1 VSEASTPAGASAIGR
16 RVARGVMWTTAGTVT
31 SNAVKVAAM
40 AVLGRLLAPEDF
52 GVVAAAMT
60 MLLFVNTVRDLG
72 LGTALVQHREP
83 TPAHIETAFTV
94 SVVLAVILGVGL
106 YLGAPAGAAAFRK
119 PEIEPILEALAVMVF
134 LRSLGSVGSQ
144 LMRRDMNFRA
154 AAAIDVASY
163 LAGVAVTITLA
174 ALGNGPWALVW
185 GYLVESI
192 AGTALTLW
200 YYPPP
205 RRLRIDGPALRD
217 LLRFGAGQTVS
228 AIANVIATQG
238 DYVVVGRQLGSG
250 PLGFYTR
257 AYELVRFPATTFT
270 NLAGS
275 VLFSGMSRLQD
286 DREAL
291 ATAFRRTMFAVAIVL
306 LPASV
311 VLIVLAREILLLL
324 IGPQWVGAVLPFQIM
339 TCSMLARTNYKVG
352 ALVARANGDTYGVAT
367 TQVFYAVA
375 IVGGA
380 LVSSRWGISGVAT
393 TTTVA
398 VIALSIYLT
407 VLGMRHTGM
416 TARTIAACHLP
427 AVGIAAVLA
436 VVVGATAWATRAL
449 HAPGPVVL
457 AAGLAFGGAAYL
469 ALAAHG
475 VRSGNPDWQWAWDV
489 ARAAGRKLRRG
500 GSRR

>member
-1 VSEASTPAGASAIGR
+1 
-16 RVARGVMWTTAGTVT
+16 
-31 SNAVKVAAM
+31 
-40 AVLGRLLAPEDF
+40 
-52 GVVAAAMT
+52 
-60 MLLFVNTVRDLG
+60 
-72 LGTALVQHREP
+72 
-83 TPAHIETAFTV
+83 
-94 SVVLAVILGVGL
+94 
-106 YLGAPAGAAAFRK
+106 
-119 PEIEPILEALAVMVF
+119 
-134 LRSLGSVGSQ
+134 
-144 LMRRDMNFRA
+144 
-154 AAAIDVASY
+154 
-163 LAGVAVTITLA
+163 
-174 ALGNGPWALVW
+174 
-185 GYLVESI
+185 
-192 AGTALTLW
+192 
-200 YYPPP
+200 
-205 RRLRIDGPALRD
+205 
-217 LLRFGAGQTVS
+217 
-228 AIANVIATQG
+228 
-238 DYVVVGRQLGSG
+238 
-250 PLGFYTR
+250 
-257 AYELVRFPATTFT
+257 
-270 NLAGS
+270 
-275 VLFSGMSRLQD
+275 
-286 DREAL
+286 
-291 ATAFRRTMFAVAIVL
+291 
-306 LPASV
+306 
-311 VLIVLAREILLLL
+311 
-324 IGPQWVGAVLPFQIM
+324 
-339 TCSMLARTNYKVG
+339 MLARTNYKVG